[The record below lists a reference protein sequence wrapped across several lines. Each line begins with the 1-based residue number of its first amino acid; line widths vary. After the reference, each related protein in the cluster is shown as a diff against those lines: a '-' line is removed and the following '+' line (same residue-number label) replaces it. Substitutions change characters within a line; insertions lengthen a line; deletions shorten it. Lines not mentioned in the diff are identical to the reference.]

1 MHRTMTSM
9 NFVFRSSTRKGRHPG
24 SLSLRLI
31 HNRQVKSVT
40 LSGCSVYREEW
51 DREFQSICYPAAA
64 SFRTAA
70 LQEIECV
77 MSREREVMGELIRT
91 LERRGRY
98 TLEELLDLYRLKACE
113 DRLLGYA
120 ESLARSME
128 NRGQYRTARAYLTV
142 TRGLIAFTGGSD
154 IPLRQINACLVKDF
168 EAHLKALGRLPNTI
182 SYYMRNLRAI
192 YNKAAVDGLIVPS
205 RNGNPFE
212 GVYVGVTR
220 TMKRALSV
228 TEIQQMRDV
237 PLPRMLQEGKP
248 GTRRHS
254 CLAGLNT
261 AKRYFG
267 FCFYSRGMSFIDMA
281 FLRKSNVSGGFI
293 RYIRRKT
300 GQQIEVRITPE
311 LQFLMDLFAEE
322 TAGSEYVFPIIR
334 DNGKPARVQYE
345 NALRTQNNRLKKL
358 APLAG
363 ITGRIS
369 THWARHSW
377 ATAGKSVNLPVGVIS
392 ECLGHTSENTT
403 QIYLAQLNNSV
414 LDEAN
419 ERIALA
425 IYHTNPGAYPT
436 IRM

>member
-1 MHRTMTSM
+1 MTSI
-9 NFVFRSSTRKGRHPG
+9 NFVFRPSTKKGRHPG

-31 HNRQVKSVT
+31 HNRCVKAIT
-40 LSGCSVYREEW
+40 LAGCRLYSEEW
-51 DREFQSICYPAAA
+51 DKESQTILYPADAPN
-64 SFRTAA
+64 RTVV
-70 LQEIECV
+70 LQEVESVLC
-77 MSREREVMGELIRT
+77 RESEAIRGLIRT

-98 TLEELLDLYRLKACE
+98 TLDELLDMYRLKASE
-113 DRLLGYA
+113 DKLLGYA
-120 ESLARSME
+120 ETLARAME
-128 NRGQYRTARAYLTV
+128 KRGQYRTARAYRTV
-142 TRGLIAFTGGSD
+142 TRGIVAFNGGGD
-154 IPLRQINACLVKDF
+154 IPLRQVNACLIKDF
-168 EAHLKALGRLPNTI
+168 EAHLRARGRLPNTI
-182 SYYMRNLRAI
+182 SYYMRNLRAV
-192 YNKAAVDGLIVPS
+192 YNKAAAEGLVVTS
-205 RNGNPFE
+205 RYDNPFE
-212 GVYVGVTR
+212 GVYVGVTK

-237 PLPRMLQEGKP
+237 PFPRMLEEEKP
-248 GTRRHS
+248 GGRKYKYLS
-254 CLAGLNT
+254 DLNT
-261 AKRYFG
+261 ARRYFG
-267 FCFYSRGMSFIDMA
+267 FCFYARGMSFIDMA
-281 FLRKSNVSGGFI
+281 YLKKSNVSGGFI
-293 RYIRRKT
+293 RYVRRKT

-311 LQFLMDLFAEE
+311 LQLFMDLFAEE
-322 TAGSEYVFPIIR
+322 TAGSEYVFPVIR

-363 ITGRIS
+363 ITREIS

-419 ERIALA
+419 EQIALA
-425 IYHTNPGAYPT
+425 VYRSNPGAAAA